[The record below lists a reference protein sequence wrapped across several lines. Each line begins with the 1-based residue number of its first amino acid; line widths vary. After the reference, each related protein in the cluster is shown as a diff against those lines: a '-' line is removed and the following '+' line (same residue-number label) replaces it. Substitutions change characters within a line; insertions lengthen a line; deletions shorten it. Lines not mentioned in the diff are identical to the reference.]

1 MHQARHSSTRPATAT
16 PSPASGFDSLGLA
29 APLLEAARRAG
40 YTTPTPIQS
49 AAIPILLSG
58 ADLIG
63 CAQTGTG
70 KTAAFALPILHRL
83 LEAEHKPRTPRIRTL
98 VLAPTRELAAQIAE
112 SFQVFAARTQLRTTV
127 VFGGVKKGAQVRAL
141 SAHPAI
147 LVATPGRLLD
157 LMSDK
162 ALSLAEVEYAVLDEA
177 DRMLDM
183 GFIHDVR
190 RILNS
195 LPTRRQT
202 MLFSATMPRE
212 IESLAAQFLDR
223 PRRVAVDPVASSCGP
238 IEQSVHFVEKSEKTN
253 LLIHVLD
260 NDKQALVFTR
270 TKHGANKVAKQ
281 LTTAG
286 ISAAAIHGNKSQGA
300 REAALAAFKS
310 GRVRIVVATD
320 LASRGLD
327 IKEMPMVV
335 NFDLPNEPEVYVHR
349 IGRTGRAGASGTAVS
364 FCSREELPFLG
375 AIEKLTGQRLPR
387 VGTEPRGTTGD
398 GAAGQSRP
406 SAVAGSARGHSRG
419 DGRAGATTR
428 PRTAGAR
435 QHPGSARTVEATPT
449 DRRRADQARRDRP
462 AAFSEATAGD
472 RHRPE
477 QGQRRGAALGRR
489 TRGRSVGSA
498 NRSTGAR

>member
-1 MHQARHSSTRPATAT
+1 MHQDRHSTTTAT
-16 PSPASGFDSLGLA
+16 PIVQASGFDSLGLA
-29 APLLEAARRAG
+29 APLREAARRAG
-40 YTTPTPIQS
+40 YTTPTPIQI
-49 AAIPILLSG
+49 AAIPIVLSG
-58 ADLIG
+58 SDLIG

-83 LEAEHKPRTPRIRTL
+83 LEAEQKPRTARIRTL

-112 SFQVFAARTQLRTTV
+112 TFQAFAARTNLRTVV

-141 SAHPAI
+141 AAHPAI

-183 GFIHDVR
+183 GFIHDVK
-190 RILNS
+190 RILNT
-195 LPTRRQT
+195 LPKRRQT

-212 IESLAAQFLDR
+212 IEGLAAQFLDR
-223 PRRVAVDPVASSCGP
+223 PQRVSVEAVASSCGP
-238 IEQSVHFVEKSEKTN
+238 IEQSVHFVEKAEKTD
-253 LLIHVLD
+253 LLIRTLN

-375 AIEKLTGQRLPR
+375 SIERLTQQRLQR
-387 VGTEPRGTTGD
+387 SGVEPRG
-398 GAAGQSRP
+398 
-406 SAVAGSARGHSRG
+406 SAVADAPSRSAAPAGRTGGHSARGG
-419 DGRAGATTR
+419 DATR
-428 PRTAGAR
+428 PRSAHSR
-435 QHPGSARTVEATPT
+435 QHHGAARSGESAPT
-449 DRRRADQARRDRP
+449 DRHRSDQARRDRP
-462 AAFSEATAGD
+462 STFSDASSSD
-472 RHRPE
+472 RHRPD
-477 QGQRRGAALGRR
+477 QRGRRGGAPAGQRS
-489 TRGRSVGSA
+489 RGRSTGSA
-498 NRSTGAR
+498 RTGAR